1 MVKGGS
7 EKGRER
13 RAGRETR
20 TSLRAVEGVWVQE
33 TPELDKGRAE
43 EEIWMRGRAAM
54 GAIEEAKIAG
64 RKGILCQSA

>member
-1 MVKGGS
+1 M
-7 EKGRER
+7 
-13 RAGRETR
+13 GRETP
-20 TSLRAVEGVWVQE
+20 TSLRAVEGVQVQDAFGRHE
-33 TPELDKGRAE
+33 GKGRAE